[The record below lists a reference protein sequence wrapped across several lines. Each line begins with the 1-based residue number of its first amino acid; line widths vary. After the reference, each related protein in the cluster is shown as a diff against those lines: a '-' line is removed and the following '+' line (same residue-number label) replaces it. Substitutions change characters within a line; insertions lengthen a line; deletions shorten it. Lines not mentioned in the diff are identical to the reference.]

1 MVGKKAIGIDLGT
14 TYYCVAVWQHDQVEI
29 IPNDQGNRTM
39 PSCVSFNEVRRLVG
53 EAAKIKMFVN
63 PTNTVYG
70 LYFIVHCYRQ
80 FEFIKVSLFVIDY
93 YILGFSNAKRLIGR
107 RFYDAKIQEDMKLW
121 PFKVIKGTNN
131 IPKIVLEYNGE
142 MKEFFAEEISS
153 MVLVKLKEVA
163 EAYLGETV
171 KDAVIT
177 VPAYFND
184 SQRQATKDVGHVAG
198 LNVLQI
204 VNEPTA
210 VAIAY
215 GLHLKTDIS
224 HGTNVLIFDLGGGT
238 FDVSLVNINN
248 NGTITVKAVA
258 GDTHLGG
265 QDFDNAMVEHFV
277 MQFNRR
283 HKTDMSRDIKAM
295 GRLRVAYEKAK
306 RSLSSTSSTTDAP
319 IEIDDLHQGI
329 DFSMRITRA
338 KFEHLNG
345 DLFGKCIQLVGK
357 CLGDAEMNKKNVNEV
372 VLVGG
377 STRIPKIQQLLK
389 DFFNGKELSKKIP
402 ANEAVAYGAA
412 VLAAKLSGESNQ
424 KVKNLVLLD
433 VVPLSLGVSIHDDS
447 LSVIIKRNSPI
458 PVKQER
464 IYVTSVD
471 NQSAITF
478 DVYQGEK
485 SRAIDNDW
493 LGKFQ
498 VAVPVALKGMS
509 RVNVVFEINV
519 NGILNCSAEELT
531 TGLKKKI
538 RISDDKQ
545 RLSKEEIEKMLKDAE
560 KYKLDDEEY
569 KKKLFAHNLLE
580 EYIYDVN
587 AKIKSIGSIDNTK
600 IPKEELVKME
610 NVIRSAS
617 QILDLSKLADVDKYE
632 KTLNELENVC
642 VPIIAQLMK

>member
-1 MVGKKAIGIDLGT
+1 MIKLRSYPMIKVIGL
-14 TYYCVAVWQHDQVEI
+14 CHLVFL
-29 IPNDQGNRTM
+29 
-39 PSCVSFNEVRRLVG
+39 SNEVGRLVG

-63 PTNTVYG
+63 PTNTVY
-70 LYFIVHCYRQ
+70 
-80 FEFIKVSLFVIDY
+80 D
-93 YILGFSNAKRLIGR
+93 AKRLIGR

-184 SQRQATKDVGHVAG
+184 SQRQATKDAGHVAG
-198 LNVLQI
+198 LNVLQV

-224 HGTNVLIFDLGGGT
+224 HDTNVLIFDLGGGT

-295 GRLRVAYEKAK
+295 GRLRVACEKAK
-306 RSLSSTSSTTDAP
+306 RSLSSTTDAP

-329 DFSMRITRA
+329 DFSMQITRV

-345 DLFGKCIQLVGK
+345 DLFGKCIQLVEK
-357 CLGDAEMNKKNVNEV
+357 CLGDAETNKKDVNEV

-389 DFFNGKELSKKIP
+389 DFFNGKELSKKIH
-402 ANEAVAYGAA
+402 ADEAVAYGAA

-447 LSVIIKRNSPI
+447 LSVVIKRNSPI

-509 RVNVVFEINV
+509 RVNVVFEIDV

-545 RLSKEEIEKMLKDAE
+545 RLSKEEIKKMLKDAE

-600 IPKEELVKME
+600 IPKEELEKME

-617 QILDLSKLADVDKYE
+617 QILDLSKFADVDKYE

-642 VPIIAQLMK
+642 LPIIAQLMK

>member
-14 TYYCVAVWQHDQVEI
+14 TYSCVAVWQHDQVEI

-39 PSCVSFNEVRRLVG
+39 PSCVSFNEVGRLVG

-63 PTNTVYG
+63 PTNTVY
-70 LYFIVHCYRQ
+70 
-80 FEFIKVSLFVIDY
+80 D
-93 YILGFSNAKRLIGR
+93 AKRLIGR

-121 PFKVIKGTNN
+121 PFKVIKGTNS

-184 SQRQATKDVGHVAG
+184 SQRQATKDAGHVAG

-224 HGTNVLIFDLGGGT
+224 HDTNVLIFDLGGGT

-265 QDFDNAMVEHFV
+265 QDFENAMVEHFV

-295 GRLRVAYEKAK
+295 GRLRVACEKAK
-306 RSLSSTSSTTDAP
+306 RSLSSTTDAP

-329 DFSMRITRA
+329 DFSMQITRA

-345 DLFGKCIQLVGK
+345 DLFGKCIQLVEK
-357 CLGDAEMNKKNVNEV
+357 CLGDAEMNKKDVNEV

-389 DFFNGKELSKKIP
+389 DFFNGKEFSKKIH
-402 ANEAVAYGAA
+402 ADEAVAYGAA

-447 LSVIIKRNSPI
+447 LSVVIKRNSPI

-509 RVNVVFEINV
+509 WVNVVFEIDV

-545 RLSKEEIEKMLKDAE
+545 RLSKEEIKKMLKDAE

-600 IPKEELVKME
+600 IPKEELEKME

-642 VPIIAQLMK
+642 LPIIAQLMK